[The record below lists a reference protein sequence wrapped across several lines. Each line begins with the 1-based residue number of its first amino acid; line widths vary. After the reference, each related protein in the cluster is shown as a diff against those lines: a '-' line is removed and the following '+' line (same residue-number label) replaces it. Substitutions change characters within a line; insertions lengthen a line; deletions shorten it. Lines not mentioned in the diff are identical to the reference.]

1 MQKTYT
7 INGMTC
13 EHCVKAITEEVSA
26 IDGVSDVQVSLASG
40 SMDVSSE
47 SPIEFAR
54 IEAAV
59 DEAGDY
65 TVGQAT
71 SLDTAGHPGGECGCG
86 GHGHHGESQDAAE
99 SGCGCGCGGHQET
112 ADAAGAESGCGCGG
126 HEGHHHSGEA
136 AEKHA
141 SHAEGESCGC
151 GSHQAESGCGC
162 GDHEGH
168 HHSGEAAEKHASH
181 AEGESCGCGGH
192 HHHQTGEA
200 NSHVFAADGTQD
212 ADAEHVEHKGFLGR
226 LLHH

>member
-47 SPIEFAR
+47 SPIDFAR

-86 GHGHHGESQDAAE
+86 GHGHHGEGQHA
-99 SGCGCGCGGHQET
+99 
-112 ADAAGAESGCGCGG
+112 AESGCGCGG

-141 SHAEGESCGC
+141 SHAEGET
-151 GSHQAESGCGC
+151 
-162 GDHEGH
+162 
-168 HHSGEAAEKHASH
+168 
-181 AEGESCGCGGH
+181 CGCGGH

-212 ADAEHVEHKGFLGR
+212 ADAEHAGHKGFLGR